1 MRVSQLAVVALSL
14 AACAPEVPDSASGVG
29 FNDYSNYQPQAN
41 AGAIQ
46 SGPIIDRT
54 AISDE
59 TLAPGASVPTASPAQ
74 TTTAGTTAAQRP
86 PGQTIPRP
94 VNLNN
99 PGISDEQDFGAV
111 ASRESIESDRARL
124 EAQRQ
129 AYQVIQ
135 PTALPNRPAG
145 SFASI
150 VEYALSTS
158 NQVGQSIYRRSGL
171 LAQSRFERNCA
182 KYPSSDLAQEAFL
195 KAGGP
200 QKDRHGLDPDGDGFA
215 CYWDPTP
222 FRLVR
227 AGQ

>member
-1 MRVSQLAVVALSL
+1 MHFSRFAVAAIILS
-14 AACAPEVPDSASGVG
+14 ACAPEVPDSAGGVG
-29 FNDYSNYQPQAN
+29 FNDYSEYQSQTAP
-41 AGAIQ
+41 GAVQ
-46 SGPIIDRT
+46 SGPIINRA

-59 TLAPGASVPTASPAQ
+59 TLDPGLEVPA
-74 TTTAGTTAAQRP
+74 TTTAG
-86 PGQTIPRP
+86 GTIPPP

-135 PTALPNRPAG
+135 PKALPARPAG

-150 VEYALSTS
+150 VEYALSTT
-158 NQVGQSIYRRSGL
+158 NQVGQSVYRRSGL